1 MTETTIEG
9 LLAELARVA
18 GANVV
23 LWRGADLGGNDVD
36 LLVLPDG
43 ERALAATLAREGLV
57 PAAGDPGHVV
67 WTRPGLPPL
76 DVLPASA
83 WPSHYPD
90 ATGVAGRA
98 SRQPDLPPVASDEDR
113 ALIFAAE
120 AVAGRPIKKIARRLR
135 AILGDPGAR
144 ARIEEHAER
153 EGAPELG
160 ALAIDPEALEAA
172 ARRGRLPYVRAAAAA
187 ARGPRARAAL
197 AARAGARARRAVR
210 SHAAPRGAPRP
221 LLVTL
226 SGMDGAGK
234 STAAETLLAR
244 LAAAGVPAEMSWARL
259 GSESRLLDG
268 LATPVKRLLRREGT
282 TADPVAAG
290 GPDVGKVQDE
300 RESAGRRRLVS
311 WVWIAIVA
319 WANARSYR
327 DSAAGRRRGVTVV
340 CDRWATD
347 ALVDLD
353 LRYGRHALAE
363 AILRRLPPR
372 PDLAI
377 LLEIDAESAH
387 ARKPGDQA
395 VHVLEGMQQRYAR
408 VAEEQRLVRVDA
420 TAPRAEVAERLGEL
434 VDALVERRAG

>member
-1 MTETTIEG
+1 MTHATIEA
-9 LLAELARVA
+9 LLAEIAERVGS
-18 GANVV
+18 GAI
-23 LWRGADLGGNDVD
+23 LWRGADLGGSDVD

-43 ERALAATLAREGLV
+43 ARELADTLAREGLV

-67 WTRPGLPPL
+67 WSRPGLPPL

-90 ATGVAGRA
+90 VAGVASRA
-98 SRQPDLPPVASDEDR
+98 RARPGLPPVAADEDR
-113 ALIFAAE
+113 ALMFAAE
-120 AVAGRPIKKIARRLR
+120 AVAGKPVEKVARKLR
-135 AILGDPGAR
+135 AILAEPQAR
-144 ARIEEHAER
+144 ERIEEHAER
-153 EGAPELG
+153 EGAREL
-160 ALAIDPEALEAA
+160 AAVATDPDGLEAA
-172 ARRGRLPYVRAAAAA
+172 ARRGRLPYPRAAKVA
-187 ARGPRARAAL
+187 ARGPLARAAL
-197 AARAGARARRAVR
+197 AARASARARRAVR

-244 LAAAGVPAEMSWARL
+244 LASAGVPAEMSWARL

-268 LATPVKRLLRREGT
+268 LATPVKRLLRRQGT

-290 GPDVGKVQDE
+290 GPEVGKVQDE
-300 RESAGRRRLVS
+300 REAAGRRRLVS

-327 DSAAGRRRGVTVV
+327 DSAAGRRRGVSVV

-347 ALVDLD
+347 ALVDLE

-377 LLEIDAESAH
+377 LLEIDAASAH

-395 VHVLEGMQQRYAR
+395 VHVLEGMERRYSR
-408 VAEEQRLVRVDA
+408 VAEEERLVRVDA